1 MCPDYHYNVVM
12 NKRTLRP
19 SLTPF
24 LLTLLGLSFSGCVLA
39 AERYVVGAQV
49 FHLGEVIGQPV
60 IEVEAGKTIGGHYM
74 VPGERQ
80 YKFVVLVRPAADNQV
95 FISLQ
100 FSSGK
105 LNIQP
110 NLLVDIDK
118 QTSVTIDK
126 IRLELLV
133 KNVVKSQQS
142 EQIAFHY

>member
-1 MCPDYHYNVVM
+1 M
-12 NKRTLRP
+12 NKRTFRL
-19 SLTPF
+19 SLAPF
-24 LLTLLGLSFSGCVLA
+24 LLTLLGLSFSGWVLA
-39 AERYVVGAQV
+39 AERYVVSAQV

-60 IEVEAGKTIGGHYM
+60 IEVEAGKILGGHYM

-118 QTSVTIDK
+118 QTSTTIDK
-126 IRLELLV
+126 VRMVLRV
-133 KNVVKSQQS
+133 QNVVKPQQP
-142 EQIAFHY
+142 EQIAFHD